1 MYRSMTKQ
9 LFDDFLKDYLE
20 ENEEVLKEY
29 ESQKEQLSKEL
40 SK

>member
-1 MYRSMTKQ
+1 MTKQ
-9 LFDDFLKDYLE
+9 SFDDFRKDYLE
-20 ENEEVLKEY
+20 ENEEVRKEY